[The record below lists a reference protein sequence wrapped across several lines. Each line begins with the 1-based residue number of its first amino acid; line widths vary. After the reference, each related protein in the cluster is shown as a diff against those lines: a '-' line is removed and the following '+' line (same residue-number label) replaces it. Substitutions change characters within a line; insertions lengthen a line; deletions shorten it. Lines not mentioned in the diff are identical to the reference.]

1 MTFDSDTCYRAVVAR
16 DPRFDGRFFTGVTS
30 TGIYCRPVCPA
41 RTPARANMRFF
52 AHAGAAEAA
61 GFRAC
66 RRCRPETS
74 PGSPE
79 WNVRADLA
87 ARAVRLIADG
97 YVDAHGISGLAARL
111 AVTQRHLHRLLV
123 AELGTGP
130 LALARTARLQTAR
143 RLLAETAMPI
153 TDVAFASGFSS
164 VRQFNASVLESSG
177 RTPSELRARARR
189 TGPGGAGA
197 RDMAGTPGTWLTLRL
212 ACREPFDAA
221 AWLGFLAARA
231 IPGVEQVS
239 AERYTRTIRTATGP
253 GIIELIPR
261 PGQGHVLL
269 RARLTRLG
277 AVAPVVG
284 RARRLLDADAD
295 PAAIGAALAAD
306 DLIAPLVRARPGLR
320 VPGAYDGFELA
331 VRAVLGQQVSV
342 AAASTFA
349 GRLASRYGVPL
360 PPDATTDVPAGAIT
374 EAPAGAITARAAG
387 LPGLSVVFPSPEM
400 LADADLA
407 GLGLTTARQRTLR
420 ALAGVTAS
428 GRLVLD
434 PGADPA
440 EVAARLAELP
450 GIGPWTIGYI
460 LMRSAADP
468 DAFPEADLGL
478 RRGLARLGAPPGH
491 AARWRPW
498 RAYAAMHLWSCGAA
512 GRVLAGPAR
521 HSRVRELRSAR
532 CLTHPS
538 PPAPS
543 TAGTT
548 GTGPTPAVP
557 ATARPDPARTA
568 PAGPADTR
576 PTPATPTPARPTP
589 AGLSTAVTAGTVLA
603 TVVDTPI
610 GPLSLLTHG
619 GQLIAGGFTAQPAVM
634 HARLAPP
641 LRALTLEPADPAD
654 LPWLAKP
661 VGAYFDGDL
670 RALDEIPVHQPGT
683 PSRQRLWAALRA
695 VPPGTTVSYTQL
707 AARAGNP
714 RAPRAAGAAC
724 AYNLIAPV
732 VPCHR
737 ALRTDGSLGGYYY
750 GLDRKT
756 WLLRH
761 EGARPR

>member
-1 MTFDSDTCYRAVVAR
+1 VTLDSDTCYRAVMAR

-41 RTPARANMRFF
+41 RTPARANMKFF

-360 PPDATTDVPAGAIT
+360 PPDATMDVSVGAVTETPAGTI
-374 EAPAGAITARAAG
+374 PARAVG
-387 LPGLSVVFPSPEM
+387 PPGLSVVFPGPEL

-420 ALAGVTAS
+420 ALAAATAS

-478 RRGLARLGAPPGH
+478 RRGLARLGAAPGH

-498 RAYAAMHLWSCGAA
+498 RAYAAIHLWSW
-512 GRVLAGPAR
+512 P
-521 HSRVRELRSAR
+521 
-532 CLTHPS
+532 
-538 PPAPS
+538 
-543 TAGTT
+543 
-548 GTGPTPAVP
+548 
-557 ATARPDPARTA
+557 
-568 PAGPADTR
+568 
-576 PTPATPTPARPTP
+576 
-589 AGLSTAVTAGTVLA
+589 
-603 TVVDTPI
+603 
-610 GPLSLLTHG
+610 
-619 GQLIAGGFTAQPAVM
+619 AQPDVSRPAQRDVSRP
-634 HARLAPP
+634 AQPDILAS
-641 LRALTLEPADPAD
+641 A
-654 LPWLAKP
+654 
-661 VGAYFDGDL
+661 
-670 RALDEIPVHQPGT
+670 
-683 PSRQRLWAALRA
+683 S
-695 VPPGTTVSYTQL
+695 
-707 AARAGNP
+707 
-714 RAPRAAGAAC
+714 
-724 AYNLIAPV
+724 
-732 VPCHR
+732 
-737 ALRTDGSLGGYYY
+737 
-750 GLDRKT
+750 
-756 WLLRH
+756 
-761 EGARPR
+761 